1 MTDSFESILDES
13 ISALQA
19 GVPIDD
25 ILAEVP
31 NYAAELRPLLYA
43 ATLLAD
49 PNPKLLPDERKEALR
64 EIYLKQAA
72 ELPALAP
79 TWGEKAQIIFRIIR
93 RRTTRQAVLSD
104 LVTVT
109 ITVILTL
116 IMTVFILRFA
126 AGNSLPG
133 DLLYSVKRTSEAVQ
147 LGLTFDDERRQA
159 LIENFNRRRLAE
171 IEQLI
176 EQERVA
182 IVQFRGILDAQGE
195 NLWVVA
201 GYTVVL
207 PEGVIIEG
215 NPQEGDR
222 VEVVGL
228 LRTTHVLVADSIRKV
243 EHP

>member
-31 NYAAELRPLLYA
+31 DYAAELRPLLYA
-43 ATLLAD
+43 ATVLAN
-49 PNPKLLPDERKEALR
+49 PNPEFVPDERKATLR
-64 EIYLKQAA
+64 EAYLKQAA
-72 ELPALAP
+72 ELSTIPTP
-79 TWGEKAQIIFRIIR
+79 TWSEKVRAISRIIR
-93 RRTTRQAVLSD
+93 RRTTRKAVLSD

-116 IMTVFILRFA
+116 IMTVFILHYA

-133 DLLYSVKRTSEAVQ
+133 DLLYGVKRTSEAVQ
-147 LGLTFDDERRQA
+147 LGLTFDNARQEA
-159 LIENFNRRRLAE
+159 LIDNFNQLRLAE

-182 IVQFRGILDAQGE
+182 VVQFRGILDAQGE

-201 GYTVVL
+201 GYTVIL
-207 PEGVIIEG
+207 PGDAIIEG
-215 NPQEGDR
+215 NPQEGDQ

-228 LRTTHVLVADSIRKV
+228 LRTTNVLIADSIKKLR
-243 EHP
+243 